1 MALLIL
7 GGYLLIATLFIAAGK
22 KVIDE
27 GVEEELVIVGYTSYL
42 SWLDLDNIH
51 PREKGITVHESGRPW
66 SIMEYKERYPYNIHG
81 PLGEAL
87 WMRGGDDEKLRE
99 EIRKT
104 RNQLRALILFSALL
118 WPLTVVIG
126 LVSIVAERVRNRGA
140 GNK

>member
-1 MALLIL
+1 MVYLIL
-7 GGYLLIATLFIAAGK
+7 GAYLLIATLFIVAGK

-27 GVEEELVIVGYTSYL
+27 GVEEEWVIVGYTSYL

-66 SIMEYKERYPYNIHG
+66 SIMEYKARYPNNIQG

-104 RNQLRALILFSALL
+104 RNQLRALVLFSALL
-118 WPLTVVIG
+118 WPLTIVIG
-126 LVSIVAERVRNRGA
+126 LVDMAVERARN
-140 GNK
+140 K